1 MGEGPSLIGTV
12 PSDGS
17 TGASAGAGLSLQ
29 FSRAVSRSSL
39 AVSIAPAVALGEP
52 TLEAEGA
59 EVRFPAPGLQP
70 GVSYVVTVTA
80 ADAEGRALVG
90 PGTFRFTTAAQV
102 DSMAPVLQSSAPASG
117 ALQVPV
123 GTAVTLTFS
132 EAMDTSS
139 LAVSFEP
146 PADVTVAWSMGNTVA
161 TLTPSAPFEPS
172 TAWLLS
178 VAASDVAGNA
188 MKTSLTFTT
197 AAAPDAVAPTVT
209 MTAPAANATAVPTNA
224 GLSITFSEAMQK
236 SAVDAA
242 FSISPAVAGTALWD
256 ASDSLRTFQPTA
268 PLAAST
274 QYTVTVGVAAK
285 DAAGNALA
293 APFSFSFTTAAA
305 PDTAAPSV
313 VSFTPANGA
322 TGVSRSTNI
331 TVTFSEPMDK
341 ASVQVAFGVTAPP
354 AFNVGTFTWSADG
367 LTMTFNPTGTLPYG
381 QAVSWRLMS
390 GAKDLAGNAL
400 PAQLSRGFMV
410 VREGVLVVD
419 ATAPLDGYITNGN
432 LVSTGSGFLLAGDSG
447 GNVGFRSFL
456 SFDLSG
462 LPATTQR
469 ISQVNLFAYLS
480 GWQGTPRA
488 NLGGALQLEHV
499 DYGASLEAADYDV
512 PRFMNLGDSVDF
524 GPAIE
529 SQGWKVSNAAI
540 YPVSNDW
547 VNRQT
552 RGNRTQFR
560 LRFPNQVSV
569 NGASDMYTYYSGNTT
584 QMNCPRQGAAAPSTS
599 CKPHLIVTYE
609 YP

>member
-1 MGEGPSLIGTV
+1 M
-12 PSDGS
+12 
-17 TGASAGAGLSLQ
+17 
-29 FSRAVSRSSL
+29 
-39 AVSIAPAVALGEP
+39 
-52 TLEAEGA
+52 
-59 EVRFPAPGLQP
+59 
-70 GVSYVVTVTA
+70 
-80 ADAEGRALVG
+80 
-90 PGTFRFTTAAQV
+90 
-102 DSMAPVLQSSAPASG
+102 
-117 ALQVPV
+117 
-123 GTAVTLTFS
+123 TLTFS

-146 PADVTVAWSMGNTVA
+146 AAEVTVTWSAGNTVA
-161 TLTPSAPFEPS
+161 TVTPSAPLEPS
-172 TAWLLS
+172 TAWLVS
-178 VAASDVAGNA
+178 IGASDVAGNA
-188 MKTSLTFTT
+188 MKTSLTFST
-197 AAAPDAVAPTVT
+197 AAAPDTMAPTVAV
-209 MTAPAANATAVPTNA
+209 TAPAPNATAVPTNA

-236 SAVDAA
+236 STVDAA

-256 ASDSLRTFQPTA
+256 ASDSLRTFQPSA

-293 APFSFSFTTAAA
+293 APFSFTFTTAAA
-305 PDTAAPSV
+305 ADTTAPSV

-322 TGVSRSTNI
+322 MGVARNTNI

-341 ASVQVAFGVTAPP
+341 ASAQVAFGVALPMSL
-354 AFNVGTFTWSADG
+354 NVGTFGWSADG
-367 LTMTFNPTGTLPYG
+367 MTMTFNPTGALGYG
-381 QAVSWRLMS
+381 QAVSWRVMS

-400 PAQLSRGFMV
+400 PAQPSRGFMA

-419 ATAPLDGYITNGN
+419 ATAPLDGYISSGN
-432 LVSTGSGFLLAGDSG
+432 MVTTGSGFLFAGDNAS
-447 GNVGFRSFL
+447 NVSFRSFL

-480 GWQGTPRA
+480 GWQGAPRT
-488 NLGGALQLEHV
+488 NLGGSIQLEHV
-499 DYGASLEAADYDV
+499 DYGTSLEAADYDV
-512 PRFMNLGDSVDF
+512 PRFMNLGDTHDF

-540 YPVSNDW
+540 YPVTNDW
-547 VNRQT
+547 MNRQT

-560 LRFPNQVSV
+560 LRFPTQLSAN
-569 NGASDMYTYYSGNTT
+569 NTADLYTYYSGNTA
-584 QMNCPRQGAAAPSTS
+584 QMNCARQGAAAPSAS